1 MDTTFNALS
10 MRLNSIA
17 SKFSTRR
24 NPSMPAGLGIQTTNL
39 PSRPASSRSSS
50 FTSAYFPGFDQ
61 NDVMPPTPAMSV
73 VCNSMPVSPTDEA
86 HPLRIGEPFDRRAL
100 SSTPLLPPMMN
111 AAEEK
116 VVEPVQS
123 PLQSPTV
130 ADPNK
135 TLSMVSSIAEPPRM
149 SSLPSPPLS
158 MKASVASFRRG
169 RTSTLA
175 SVTDVPPLHV
185 EEQTDEWSNRLGHA
199 NFFIEP
205 APYVPDSCDASAC
218 RLFIADWDAARQNYF
233 KHRAR
238 VAEHYG
244 AGSKTYKLT
253 EEKWR
258 SIDALWKE
266 YSATAS
272 ELCGQ
277 NSPITY
283 SEPAP
288 LSNMPTLS
296 DPRCDGKFP
305 VLGDK
310 EIVGAMEVAP
320 PLPQTSPP
328 SPSGKIQAFFQSMF
342 GRSRSA
348 TR

>member
-1 MDTTFNALS
+1 MC
-10 MRLNSIA
+10 LNSIT
-17 SKFSTRR
+17 SKFSSRK
-24 NPSMPAGLGIQTTNL
+24 NASVPAGLGIQTTYL
-39 PSRPASSRSSS
+39 SSRPPSSRSSS
-50 FTSAYFPGFDQ
+50 LTSAYFPGFDQ
-61 NDVMPPTPAMSV
+61 NDIMPPTPALSV
-73 VCNSMPVSPTDEA
+73 VCISTPVSPIDEM
-86 HPLRIGEPFDRRAL
+86 HPLSVGEPYDRRAL

-111 AAEEK
+111 AAEEQ
-116 VVEPVQS
+116 VVQPVQS

-135 TLSMVSSIAEPPRM
+135 TLSMVSSIAETSRIPN
-149 SSLPSPPLS
+149 LPSPPLS
-158 MKASVASFRRG
+158 MKASIASFPRG

-175 SVTDVPPLHV
+175 SVTDVPPLHI
-185 EEQTDEWSNRLGHA
+185 EGKTDEWSIKLGHA
-199 NFFIEP
+199 NFFIDP
-205 APYVPDSCDASAC
+205 APYIPESCDAEAC
-218 RLFIADWDAARQNYF
+218 RLFAADWDAARQAYF

-238 VAEHYG
+238 IAEHYG

-258 SIDALWKE
+258 NIDELWKE
-266 YSATAS
+266 YSAIAS
-272 ELCGQ
+272 DQCGQ
-277 NSPITY
+277 GSIITY
-283 SEPAP
+283 TEPAL

-305 VLGDK
+305 NLGDQD
-310 EIVGAMEVAP
+310 IIGAMEVAP

-348 TR
+348 TQ